1 MEIDLINNWKCKIIR
16 WKMID
21 DDVEIIVIYLIVMI
35 KKNNNCLIVDVDFVL
50 CLIMNLIDVFDNV
63 KINNIW
69 FGVVNNW

>member
-1 MEIDLINNWKCKIIR
+1 
-16 WKMID
+16 MID

-50 CLIMNLIDVFDNV
+50 CLIIYLDDVFDSV
-63 KINNIW
+63 EINNIW

>member
-1 MEIDLINNWKCKIIR
+1 
-16 WKMID
+16 MID

-50 CLIMNLIDVFDNV
+50 CLIINIWDVFDNEE
-63 KINNIW
+63 INNIW

>member
-1 MEIDLINNWKCKIIR
+1 
-16 WKMID
+16 MID

-50 CLIMNLIDVFDNV
+50 CLIINIDDVFDNV

>member
-1 MEIDLINNWKCKIIR
+1 
-16 WKMID
+16 MID

-35 KKNNNCLIVDVDFVL
+35 KKINNCLIVDVDFVL
-50 CLIMNLIDVFDNV
+50 CLIINLNDVFDNV

>member
-1 MEIDLINNWKCKIIR
+1 
-16 WKMID
+16 MID
-21 DDVEIIVIYLIVMI
+21 VDVGLTIWNLIIMI
-35 KKNNNCLIVDVDFVL
+35 KKINNCLIVDVDFVL